1 MAAIVGAVS
10 QTFTISVIGHSTG
23 GSISNTVQ
31 LGGLPSDVAS
41 LVSVANSSVQ
51 QSVGVSSNATT
62 IALSPDCT
70 QLCVTHSNPTQVSI
84 SSGSATTGYLSSG
97 LVATQSAPIRVYFN
111 FTGSFAAIT
120 NNGGWVDIIR

>member
-62 IALSPDCT
+62 IALSPDRT

-97 LVATQSAPIRVYFN
+97 LVAQSAPIRVYFN